1 MTQTFLLTN
10 AADAPRAS
18 ATGLPCGFLCYRITD
33 QGVLQRTPLP
43 RATRGGLLGL
53 MDAPVLPESALPRLR
68 QALLAEC
75 RRRGYRGIIAD
86 LPAPSACALIPALT
100 GLCQQGYAVFLPP
113 DAAATLPESR
123 VILPGLLSGGRF
135 ESMLDSYAE
144 TWGKDRLCLDLQRCR
159 HRFSMPCTDPRGQP
173 LSRAELLALCNACR
187 PNVFFSSA
195 LCTQYFT
202 LHHPDTGWQLILF
215 DDVSSASQRIQRA
228 ACWGVPTCFLL
239 YAEWGK
245 DAGDIARAAQKK

>member
-75 RRRGYRGIIAD
+75 RRCGYRGIIAD
-86 LPAPSACALIPALT
+86 LPASVARSLTPALT
-100 GLCQQGYAVFLPP
+100 GLCRLGYAVFLPP
-113 DAAATLPESR
+113 DAAAALPESQ

-135 ESMLDSYAE
+135 ESMLDSYADA
-144 TWGKDRLCLDLQRCR
+144 WGKHRLCLDLQRCR
-159 HRFSMPCTDPRGQP
+159 HRFSMPCADPCGQP
-173 LSRAELLALCNACR
+173 LSRAELQELCCNC
-187 PNVFFSSA
+187 PNVFYSSA

-202 LHHPDTGWQLILF
+202 LHRPDTGWQLILF
-215 DDVSSASQRIQRA
+215 DDASSAGRRIQRA

-239 YAEWGK
+239 YAEWGA
-245 DAGDIARAAQKK
+245 DAPVIARAAYEK